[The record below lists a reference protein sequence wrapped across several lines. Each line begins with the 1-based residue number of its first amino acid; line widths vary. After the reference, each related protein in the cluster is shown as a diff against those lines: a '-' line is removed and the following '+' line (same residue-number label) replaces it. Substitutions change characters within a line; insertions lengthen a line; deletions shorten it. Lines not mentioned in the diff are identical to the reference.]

1 MSLQANYSEILSRI
15 KSASER
21 SEFKP
26 EVKLVVVTKTI
37 EPPTIDEVVKLGA
50 SRIAENRVQEI
61 QRKYE
66 QIAHVEEL
74 EFHLIGSLQT
84 NKVKYII
91 DKVELIHS
99 LDRYDLA
106 KEINRQAQKIDKVQ
120 KCLLQIKVSEEE
132 NKKGMATDEVFEFAQ
147 LLKDEFS
154 NIKICG
160 VMGMAPYFEEAQKS
174 RPYFQKLR
182 NYFEE
187 LKNRAIFDEDFTI
200 LSMGMSNDFEVAI
213 EEGANMVRI
222 GSAIFE
228 EN

>member
-15 KSASER
+15 QSASQR
-21 SEFKP
+21 SEYNE
-26 EVKLVVVTKTI
+26 EVRLVVVTKTI
-37 EPPTIDEVVKLGA
+37 EPPIIDEVVKLGA

-66 QIAHVEEL
+66 QIARIEEL

-91 DKVELIHS
+91 DKVALIHS

-106 KEINRQAQKIDKVQ
+106 KEINRQAQKNGKVQ

-132 NKKGMATDEVFEFAQ
+132 SKKGMATDEVFEFAQ
-147 LLKDEFS
+147 LLRDEFP

-160 VMGMAPYFEEAQKS
+160 VMGMAPYFDEPQKS

-182 NYFEE
+182 NYFDE

>member
-106 KEINRQAQKIDKVQ
+106 KEINRQAQKIGKVQ

-154 NIKICG
+154 NIKIYG